1 MSVNKV
7 IILGNLGADPDV
19 RKTQDGKSIVNLRL
33 ATSEQW
39 KDKSSG
45 EKREKTE
52 WHSVV
57 IFNEHLAN
65 LADQYLSKGDTIYIE
80 GKLQTRKWQDNDGAD
95 RYSTEVVLE
104 NFGGVLKFVKTK
116 GGSRDNSEGSP
127 KENVNAKQGGLDDEV
142 PF

>member
-7 IILGNLGADPDV
+7 ILIGNLGADPET
-19 RKTQDGKSIVNLRL
+19 RHTQAGNPICNIRL

-39 KDKSSG
+39 KDKTTG
-45 EKREKTE
+45 QKREATE

-57 IFNEHLAN
+57 IFNEHIAKI
-65 LADQYLSKGDTIYIE
+65 ADQYLSKGDTIYVE
-80 GKLQTRKWQDNDGAD
+80 GKLKTRKWQDRDGND

-104 NFGGVLKFVKTK
+104 NFGGVLKFIKTK
-116 GGSRDNSEGSP
+116 GGSNDSSEGGP
-127 KENVNAKQGGLDDEV
+127 KENANQREMDLDDEV